1 MVLSAQALFVAS
13 GLRLVPFLAY
23 MFLADTAIVTGWQ
36 TGDPH
41 CQLGENAYKLTL
53 VWGVRAVFCWLEMK

>member
-13 GLRLVPFLAY
+13 GLRLVP
-23 MFLADTAIVTGWQ
+23 FLADTAIVTGWQ